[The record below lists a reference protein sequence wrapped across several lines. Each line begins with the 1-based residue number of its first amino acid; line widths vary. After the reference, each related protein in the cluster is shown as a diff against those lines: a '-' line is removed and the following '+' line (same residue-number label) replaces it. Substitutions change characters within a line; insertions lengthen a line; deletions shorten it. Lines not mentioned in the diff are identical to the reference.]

1 MYWALVGNVMN
12 ENDKAQI
19 LELVEKVR
27 LVDSSSTPMFVLL
40 EEPTEKQKEEIK
52 RMRATYTVI
61 SPKFEGSGF
70 YIDRN
75 QLFIIPSSLGMI
87 DGREEI

>member
-1 MYWALVGNVMN
+1 MN
-12 ENDKAQI
+12 DVDKKQI

-27 LVDSSSTPMFVLL
+27 LADPSSTPTFVLL

-52 RMRATYTVI
+52 RIRATYTVI
-61 SPKFEGSGF
+61 SPKFEGSEL

-75 QLFIIPSSLGMI
+75 QLFIIPSSLGEI
-87 DGREEI
+87 DGREKI

>member
-1 MYWALVGNVMN
+1 MVI
-12 ENDKAQI
+12 DKEKI

-27 LVDSSSTPMFVLL
+27 LADPSSTPMFVLL

-61 SPKFEGSGF
+61 SPKFEGSEL
-70 YIDRN
+70 YIDKN
-75 QLFIIPSSLGMI
+75 QLFIIPSSLCTI

>member
-1 MYWALVGNVMN
+1 MN

-27 LVDSSSTPMFVLL
+27 SADPSSTPMFVLL
-40 EEPTEKQKEEIK
+40 EEPTKKQKEEIK

-61 SPKFEGSGF
+61 SPKFKGSGL
-70 YIDRN
+70 YIDKN
-75 QLFIIPSSLGMI
+75 QLFIIPSSLGTI
-87 DGREEI
+87 GKREEI

>member
-1 MYWALVGNVMN
+1 MN
-12 ENDKAQI
+12 ESDKKQI

-27 LVDSSSTPMFVLL
+27 LADPFATPMFVLL

-52 RMRATYTVI
+52 RIRATYTII
-61 SPKFEGSGF
+61 SCKFEGSGL

-75 QLFIIPSSLGMI
+75 QLFIIPSSLCMI
-87 DGREEI
+87 Y

>member
-1 MYWALVGNVMN
+1 MN

-27 LVDSSSTPMFVLL
+27 LADPSSTPMFVLL

-52 RMRATYTVI
+52 RMRATYAVI
-61 SPKFEGSGF
+61 SPKFEGSEL
-70 YIDRN
+70 YIDKS
-75 QLFIIPSSLGMI
+75 QLFIIPSSLGTI
-87 DGREEI
+87 GRKE